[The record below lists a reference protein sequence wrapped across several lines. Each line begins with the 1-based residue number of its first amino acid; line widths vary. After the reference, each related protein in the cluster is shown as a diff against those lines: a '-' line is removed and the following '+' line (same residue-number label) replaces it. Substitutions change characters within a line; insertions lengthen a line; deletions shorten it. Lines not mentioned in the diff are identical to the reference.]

1 MVLVTDRQ
9 TKVVL
14 SAQVAGYVQ
23 GFEQATR
30 ATKKTTE
37 AAQEAEQAVAKQHQ
51 AMTTAGAGLVAVG
64 AAALAATGLAVK
76 AALDWE
82 SAWAGVTK
90 TVDGT
95 PAQMNE
101 LEESLRGLARELPST
116 HEEIAAVAEA
126 AGQLGVQRDSITD
139 FTRVMIN
146 LGETTNLSADE
157 AATSIAQLMNV
168 MGTAPDQVENLGS
181 ALVALGNDGA
191 STEAEIIS
199 MAQRLAGVGKLI
211 GASEADI
218 LAMSNAMASVGISAE
233 LGGGAMS
240 RVLQDIYAAL
250 SEGGDKAQ
258 AFADVAGMSAQDFA
272 SAFETDPIG
281 AMNSFIL
288 GLNDV
293 ESSGG
298 NVIGTLS
305 ELGIK
310 STEEVSTLLR
320 LKGASDLLSDSL
332 DLGAKAWDEN
342 NALQAEA
349 EKRYETTAAKL
360 EIARNGIYDA
370 AITFGDTF
378 LPAVSAAATA
388 VADIAAGF
396 GALPAP
402 VIQTTSVLV
411 ALAAITALSG
421 GAFLLAVPKIAE
433 YSAAL
438 TVLSS
443 SNIPAVAA
451 ASAGLQKATAA
462 GVSGLSKM
470 AAFLTG
476 PYGIAL
482 VAAGLGVK
490 LLNDYLESLKA
501 STEEYQNVIKTG
513 TSAAALFEVADEGR
527 VISRLD
533 EATSSAGA
541 FQEALNKINTSE
553 FLTGLDLPAQQLRK
567 SLKDIGSELAKT
579 AQSDLPAAQAAF
591 SQIADEMELSDY
603 QMIQL
608 INSMPEYR
616 DALVEQASAAGF
628 SKDDHN
634 LLKLAQEEAG
644 TASETAAEAI
654 TAQAEAAE
662 ALSSELESL
671 IDIFNELNGLN
682 SDAVQSNAAFQES
695 LAGISEDVE
704 RQKDDFISLQK
715 EAYEEAHGSLDG
727 YVESLDGFSLSLDE
741 NTAAGASNAASLT
754 KVADAARAA
763 AEDQY
768 ELDLKTMSGAEA
780 TEKYAAT
787 LADQRSKFEESTA
800 AAGYNADQVKALAD
814 RVFQLPSSKEIRIMA
829 DKAAAQQ
836 AIDNLI
842 ALNSGR
848 VVRIA
853 VRATNESPASSW
865 TGGLM
870 RAEGGPITG
879 VGGPKQD
886 NIPVWASVGEHML
899 DAEDVSALGGHAGVY
914 ALRAALDKGI
924 RPMGVADG
932 GRIDRFGVDSF
943 ADGGTWD
950 ASRFSAGLPSYGAT
964 PVMPEPA
971 GPAVTVNQEI
981 HPSRGMSESELAN
994 KVRRDAQR
1002 AWSGR

>member
-1 MVLVTDRQ
+1 MSDRQ

-14 SAQVAGYVQ
+14 SAEVAGYVQ
-23 GFEQATR
+23 GFEQAAR
-30 ATKKTTE
+30 ATQKTKA

-240 RVLQDIYAAL
+240 RVLQDVYAAL

-272 SAFETDPIG
+272 TAFESDPIG

-305 ELGIK
+305 DLGIK

-332 DLGAKAWDEN
+332 DLGAKAWGEN

-360 EIARNGIYDA
+360 EIARNGIYDT
-370 AITFGDTF
+370 AITFGDAF
-378 LPAVSAAATA
+378 LPAISAAATA
-388 VADIAAGF
+388 VADISAGI

-402 VIQTTSVLV
+402 VIQTTAVLV
-411 ALAAITALSG
+411 ALAAVAALSG

-443 SNIPAVAA
+443 SQIPAVAA
-451 ASAGLQKATAA
+451 ASVGLQKATAA

-501 STEEYQNVIKTG
+501 STEDYQNVIKTG
-513 TSAAALFEVADEGR
+513 TSAAELFEVADQGR

-567 SLKDIGSELAKT
+567 SLKDLGAELATT
-579 AQSDLPAAQAAF
+579 AQSDLPSAQAAF
-591 SQIADEMELSDY
+591 SQIAQEMELSDA

-608 INSMPEYR
+608 LDSMPAYK
-616 DALVEQASAAGF
+616 DALKAQATELGLAS
-628 SKDDHN
+628 SDQN
-634 LLKLAQEEAG
+634 LLSLAQEE
-644 TASETAAEAI
+644 THSTTESAAEAL

-671 IDIFNELNGLN
+671 IETFNELNGLN

-695 LAGISEDVE
+695 LAGIAEDVQ

-727 YVESLDGFSLSLDE
+727 YVESLNGFSLSLDE
-741 NTAAGASNAASLT
+741 NTAAGATNAASLT
-754 KVADAARAA
+754 QVADAARAA

-768 ELDLKTMSGAEA
+768 NLDVQTLGGTEA
-780 TEKYAAT
+780 TERYAAT
-787 LADQRSKFEESTA
+787 LADQRAKFEASAA
-800 AAGYNADQVKALAD
+800 AAGYNANEVKALAD
-814 RVFQLPSSKEIRIMA
+814 RVFQLPSAKELRILA
-829 DKAAAQQ
+829 ETAAAQQ
-836 AIDNLI
+836 KIDNLI

-848 VVRIA
+848 VVRVS
-853 VRATNESPASSW
+853 VRATNDSPASSW
-865 TGGLM
+865 TGGL
-870 RAEGGPITG
+870 T
-879 VGGPKQD
+879 Q
-886 NIPVWASVGEHML
+886 
-899 DAEDVSALGGHAGVY
+899 
-914 ALRAALDKGI
+914 
-924 RPMGVADG
+924 ADG
-932 GRIDRFGVDSF
+932 GVVDYYANGGLRENHVAQIAPGGSWRVWAEPETEGEAYIPLAASKRDRSLAVWEETGRRLNAF
-943 ADGGTWD
+943 ADGGMWD
-950 ASRFSAGLPSYGAT
+950 AKRFMADPIRPLQNFTRPEHNADSQSQTTAPTQQINFVNPVVRDLAKDAAMAAETLRAGG
-964 PVMPEPA
+964 
-971 GPAVTVNQEI
+971 
-981 HPSRGMSESELAN
+981 
-994 KVRRDAQR
+994 
-1002 AWSGR
+1002 